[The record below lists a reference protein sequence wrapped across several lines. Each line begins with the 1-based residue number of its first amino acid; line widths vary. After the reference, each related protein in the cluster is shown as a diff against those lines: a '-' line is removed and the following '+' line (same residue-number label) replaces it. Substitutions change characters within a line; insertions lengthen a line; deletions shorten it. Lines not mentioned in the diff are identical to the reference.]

1 MEKPDFTRLTGSDVE
16 GYTSEQAAVLNFVHE
31 RPEFSALPPVLQDF
45 IQQLDGLE
53 LNEQLQLIHDF
64 TAGMVAYVEPA
75 NQQTDIPM
83 TFMQVLAAQQGDCDD
98 QAIFEAG
105 LLQYAVEQGILNAD
119 DVLIVGGQVTY
130 SFMDPTSQAGFSEA
144 TINHNFVIVE
154 AGDQSYYLDQNSG
167 RISPM
172 NENGFMEIELS
183 DQNGNPISASAG
195 IDNVEVIQSSAS
207 HEVWLA
213 PNIKVEG
220 VNAEAAPTADVA
232 KVDPAIT
239 QYSPM

>member
-1 MEKPDFTRLTGSDVE
+1 MN
-16 GYTSEQAAVLNFVHE
+16 GYTAEQASVLNFIHE

-45 IQQLDGLE
+45 IQQLEGLE
-53 LNEQLQLIHDF
+53 PDEQLQLIHDF
-64 TAGMVAYVEPA
+64 TAGMITYVEPA
-75 NQQTDIPM
+75 NQLEDVPQ
-83 TFMQVLAAQQGDCDD
+83 TFMQVLGSQQGDCDD

-105 LLQYAVEQGILNAD
+105 MLQYAIEQGILNAD

-130 SFMDPTSQAGFSEA
+130 SYFDDSAPGGLAEA
-144 TINHNFVIVE
+144 TIAHNFVIVE

-195 IDNVEVIQSSAS
+195 IDRVEVIQSSTS
-207 HEVWLA
+207 HNVWLA
-213 PNIKVEG
+213 PNITVEG
-220 VNAEAAPTADVA
+220 VNAEAAPSTPAADVA
-232 KVDPAIT
+232 TVDPVVT
-239 QYSPM
+239 QFTPM